1 MLRQPQFAP
10 LSLAEQVALLLAVSE
25 GLLDE
30 VPLDQLDP
38 LRASLG
44 SWLAQQCPE
53 ALALDDQ
60 TTLSEDLR
68 ERLMAAVQALAR
80 SVVMPAT
87 ADQG

>member
-1 MLRQPQFAP
+1 
-10 LSLAEQVALLLAVSE
+10 
-25 GLLDE
+25 
-30 VPLDQLDP
+30 LDP